1 MANDEASTFYQS
13 VADCTADLI
22 KSGLTDPH
30 GDEIAEAYFDVE
42 ITRGIKAQVTDHLP
56 RICEILQEKHLAKAH
71 LVNQHYYEAYRD
83 TLPRHTEEAENCMPG
98 GENRRSAGIRVPYAE
113 EDAIYRVTQKRHLA
127 SGSAKVRKRLKMT
140 FEALRCGQMTNN
152 QAMEVV
158 REYAGAFRA
167 YKRIE
172 RELVSSGVM
181 RGPMFNSE
189 GDGAPKLKPADS

>member
-1 MANDEASTFYQS
+1 MVNDEDFTFYQS
-13 VADCTADLI
+13 VANCTAELI

-56 RICEILQEKHLAKAH
+56 RICEILQEAYLAKAH

-83 TLPRHTEEAENCMPG
+83 TPPRHTEEAENCMPG
-98 GENRRSAGIRVPYAE
+98 GENRRSAGIRVPHAE

-127 SGSAKVRKRLKMT
+127 SGSAKVRKRLKKT
-140 FEALRCGQMTNN
+140 FEALRCGQMTDG

-181 RGPMFNSE
+181 QGPMFGSG
-189 GDGAPKLKPADS
+189 GDGAPKLEPDNS